1 MGEEGADAKGTRRV
15 REGYAK
21 AWGKEEV
28 PVMLGS
34 RNGIIIIIRSGFRP
48 PQSRNG
54 QVTGTTIQAVL
65 FLGLRSYC
73 ARWKNSSG
81 SEIIARDERLFW
93 RSFACALR

>member
-1 MGEEGADAKGTRRV
+1 LGEEGADAKGTRRV

-65 FLGLRSYC
+65 FWGC

-81 SEIIARDERLFW
+81 SEILARDGRLF
-93 RSFACALR
+93 